1 VLSLAH
7 LPREVVGAVSD
18 GLPAPTHAG
27 GDLRPLVEV
36 EAEHIRRVVALC
48 DGNKTRAAELLGI
61 SRLTLRNKLG
71 APTLPG
77 AEPD

>member
-1 VLSLAH
+1 
-7 LPREVVGAVSD
+7 
-18 GLPAPTHAG
+18 
-27 GDLRPLVEV
+27 
-36 EAEHIRRVVALC
+36 VVALC